1 MQDLVCRAQN
11 DEQVAIDELCQ
22 IFKPL
27 IYSEAKRQTVYN
39 VLGEDAVNTA
49 WIIFLNFIKRYKG
62 NNYASLPGML
72 QCVLYYELL
81 HVMKKEICVYD
92 NEFNSEEVLEN
103 QSCDVI
109 EENFNNMVV
118 KESLRALPPKQW
130 QLLEMYY
137 VQDKNHRQIAKVL
150 GCSERHVKRLK
161 RLAIDNLRSK
171 LQA

>member
-11 DEQVAIDELCQ
+11 DEQAAIDELCQ

-81 HVMKKEICVYD
+81 HAMKKEICVYD

-109 EENFNNMVV
+109 EENFKNMVV

>member
-11 DEQVAIDELCQ
+11 DEQAAIDELCQ

-81 HVMKKEICVYD
+81 HTMKKEICVYD

-118 KESLRALPPKQW
+118 KEGLRALPPKQW

>member
-1 MQDLVCRAQN
+1 MQDLVCRAQK
-11 DEQVAIDELCQ
+11 DEQAAIDELCQ

-27 IYSEAKRQTVYN
+27 VYSEAKRQTIYD
-39 VLGEDAVNTA
+39 VLGEDAINTA
-49 WIIFLNFIKRYKG
+49 WMILLGFIRRYKG
-62 NNYASLPGML
+62 NDYAKLPGMI

-81 HVMKKEICVYD
+81 HAMKKEIGVLN
-92 NEFNSEEVLEN
+92 NEVNSEEVLEN

-109 EENFNNMVV
+109 EENFNNMVI

-161 RLAIDNLRSK
+161 RLAIDNLRNK
-171 LQA
+171 MQA